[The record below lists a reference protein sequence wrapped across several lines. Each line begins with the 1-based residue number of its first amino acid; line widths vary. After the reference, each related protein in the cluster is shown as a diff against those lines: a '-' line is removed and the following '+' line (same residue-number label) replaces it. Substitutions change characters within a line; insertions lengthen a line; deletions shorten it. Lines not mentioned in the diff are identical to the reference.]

1 MSAQSPRESSFG
13 TFLSRGGW
21 LVVVPLLLHACTAP
35 DNAPAR
41 DTTTSVGRV
50 DATFSG
56 AIARAATPATWP
68 TAVYGLGV
76 PASPAAVH
84 LLDTDVDTTG
94 AGLPDGHGTAAE
106 GAVVYAAKCAV
117 CHGVRG
123 EGVPP
128 SPAVVL
134 PLVATDSFPWAT
146 NPGTPKTVGNYWPFA
161 TTLYA
166 YILHAMPLPA
176 PGSLSSTEVYQLVA
190 YLLAENGVMARD
202 MVVDARSLP
211 AIKLPGRSRLTIDTR
226 RGGTEVR

>member
-1 MSAQSPRESSFG
+1 MSAGLWGRSTIR
-13 TFLSRGGW
+13 TLVCRGLT
-21 LVVVPLLLHACTAP
+21 LVTTTALLLACTAP

-41 DTTTSVGRV
+41 DASASDARVNSTSG
-50 DATFSG
+50 G
-56 AIARAATPATWP
+56 AIARAATPAAWP
-68 TAVYGLGV
+68 AVYGLGV
-76 PASPAAVH
+76 PASPAAVQ

-134 PLVATDSFPWAT
+134 PLVATDKFPWAT
-146 NPGTPKTVGNYWPFA
+146 KPGTPKTVGNYWPFA

-190 YLLAENGVMARD
+190 YLLAENGVMSRD
-202 MVVDARSLP
+202 VVVDARSLP
-211 AIKLPGRSRLTIDTR
+211 TIKLPGRGRLTIDTR
-226 RGGTEVR
+226 RGGAEVR